1 MNGTLLFQA
10 ELSVRLLPVVGN
22 VDYHDWRDTLQRLD
36 TILREAELEADF
48 VHRYL
53 EQYESERRAEDGRR
67 GRTVKPLTPRRRHRL
82 QRYARQA
89 LRCNL
94 ARALTVE
101 PYRDFAAHAADSPLL
116 QQFCLCAAVEQVR
129 VPAKSTLER
138 FDKIVPPETVR
149 AIIDR
154 LNVTAVSAAEAVRQL
169 GLAEPLNVEA
179 CFVDNTCV
187 KANIHFPV
195 DWVLLRDG
203 VRTLILAVRLIRRH
217 GLRHRMDEPGK
228 FLTAMNRLAIE
239 MNNARRQRG
248 ARKARKLTLRRMCRL
263 SKVVREHAKRH
274 RDLLQVAWPQTD
286 LSEGQAKQIIARIE
300 GVLQQ
305 LPAAIRQARERLIGG
320 RQVDNAE
327 KILSLY
333 ESDVH
338 VIVRGKANAE
348 VEFGNT
354 LSLCEQSDGLIL
366 DWKLFKDQPPVDS
379 AQLPQTIE
387 RLQQVFGP
395 HAVKAL
401 GADRGFHSAA
411 NERLLQRQEIY
422 DGICPRQ
429 PGRLA
434 ERAREETFLALLKRR
449 AQTEARVSIL
459 KNVFLGK
466 PMRAK
471 GFDHRE
477 TSIAW
482 SVLAHNL
489 WLIARLARAAAESP
503 QRRRLSA

>member
-1 MNGTLLFQA
+1 MNDPLLFQA

-36 TILREAELEADF
+36 TILREAKLEADF
-48 VHRYL
+48 VPRYL
-53 EQYESERRAEDGRR
+53 EQYEKERRAEARRR
-67 GRTVKPLTPRRRHRL
+67 GGTAKPLTPRRRTRL

-89 LRCNL
+89 LRCNV
-94 ARALTVE
+94 ARALTAE
-101 PYRDFAAHAADSPLL
+101 PYRDFAAHLADSPLL

-149 AIIDR
+149 AIIDQ
-154 LNVTAVSAAEAVRQL
+154 LNLTAVSAAAVPQL
-169 GLAEPLNVEA
+169 GLAQPLSVEA

-187 KANIHFPV
+187 TANIHFPV

-203 VRTLILAVRLIRRH
+203 VRTLILAISLIRRH
-217 GLRHRMDEPGK
+217 GLRQRMDTPK
-228 FLTAMNRLAIE
+228 SFLRDMNRLAIA
-239 MNNARRQRG
+239 MSNARRQRG
-248 ARKARKLTLRRMCRL
+248 ARQARKLILRRMCRL
-263 SKVVREHAKRH
+263 GQVVRDHAQRH
-274 RDLLQVAWPQTD
+274 RDRLQRDWPQTD
-286 LSEGQAKQIIARIE
+286 LSEGQAQQISARIE

-333 ESDVH
+333 EPEVH

-354 LSLCEQSDGLIL
+354 LGLCEQSDGLIL
-366 DWKLFKDQPPVDS
+366 DWKLFQDQAPADA
-379 AQLPQTIE
+379 AQLPETIA
-387 RLQQVFGP
+387 RLQRVFGP

-411 NERLLQRQEIY
+411 NERLLQRQDIY
-422 DGICPRQ
+422 DGLCPRQ

-434 ERAREETFLALLKRR
+434 ERVREETFLALQKRR

-459 KNVFLGK
+459 KNVFLGR
-466 PMRAK
+466 PLRAK

-477 TSIAW
+477 TSLAW
-482 SVLAHNL
+482 CVLAHNL
-489 WLIARLARAAAESP
+489 WLIARLARAAAEP
-503 QRRRLSA
+503 AQRHRQSA